1 MNAHSVLISAIQT
14 CLITK
19 LMTNARS
26 KIASSTDNRFGASA
40 SAPSASLEAAEPE
53 GKERTSRAEKAR
65 AILRAAA
72 KVFAQSGYFNA
83 KVSDVAREAGV
94 ADGTV
99 YLYFKNKDDL
109 LSSIF
114 STAME
119 EFLTRA
125 RAELAEVL
133 DPGERLRR
141 FAHLHLTLLEQE
153 RDMAVVFQ
161 VELRQSTKF
170 MEQFS
175 TTYLADY
182 FKVIREII
190 EDGQRR
196 GLFRAQLNP
205 QVVTKVIFGALDEMA
220 TNWILSHNQY
230 KLTAMVEPVL
240 DILLNGVS
248 SAPTPANG

>member
-1 MNAHSVLISAIQT
+1 
-14 CLITK
+14 
-19 LMTNARS
+19 MTQMRS
-26 KIASSTDNRFGASA
+26 KSA
-40 SAPSASLEAAEPE
+40 AAEAPKIE
-53 GKERTSRAEKAR
+53 AVEAVEAKERNGRAEKAR

-83 KVSDVAREAGV
+83 KVADVAREAGV

-109 LSSIF
+109 LGSIF

-119 EFLTRA
+119 EFLSRA
-125 RAELAEVL
+125 RAELTEIF
-133 DPGERLRR
+133 DPRERLRR
-141 FAHLHLTLLEQE
+141 FAHLHLALLEQE

-161 VELRQSTKF
+161 VELRHSTKF

-182 FKVIREII
+182 FKFIREIV

-205 QVVTKVIFGALDEMA
+205 QVVTKVLFGALDEMA

-230 KLTAMVEPVL
+230 RLTAMVEPVL

-248 SAPTPANG
+248 SAPQAAVSVARP